1 MEPLPPSAPASC
13 QEAQAGHLSRLPEVS
28 LNMREL
34 GSLVGERG
42 HECLTKAAVVYLQ
55 TGGKEQLIGLA
66 RAAGGWK
73 LLGNSRT
80 YNKLGSAVR
89 QT

>member
-42 HECLTKAAVVYLQ
+42 HEMSDKGSCCVPADRWEGAADRL
-55 TGGKEQLIGLA
+55 GPSRRGLETT
-66 RAAGGWK
+66 WEFK
-73 LLGNSRT
+73 NI
-80 YNKLGSAVR
+80 
-89 QT
+89 Q

>member
-1 MEPLPPSAPASC
+1 MSD
-13 QEAQAGHLSRLPEVS
+13 
-28 LNMREL
+28 
-34 GSLVGERG
+34 
-42 HECLTKAAVVYLQ
+42 KAAVVYLR

-73 LLGNSRT
+73 LLGNART

>member
-42 HECLTKAAVVYLQ
+42 HECPTK
-55 TGGKEQLIGLA
+55 QLLCTCGQVG
-66 RAAGGWK
+66 R
-73 LLGNSRT
+73 S
-80 YNKLGSAVR
+80 S
-89 QT
+89 

>member
-42 HECLTKAAVVYLQ
+42 HECPTK
-55 TGGKEQLIGLA
+55 QLLC
-66 RAAGGWK
+66 
-73 LLGNSRT
+73 T
-80 YNKLGSAVR
+80 
-89 QT
+89 